1 MYILHKR
8 ISLTTNKKGE
18 IYTAGCVAV
27 TEGIES
33 PVSPQKE
40 GDGVGVQLQ
49 PCDGGGHWVALQ
61 LGLMNQALNLRPIDL
76 VGQGTSHNQQS
87 LVHLRVRT
95 RLHQSHLHNIWKVY
109 TGEYWPVYRK
119 SSQNMSKSERKITK
133 NKHPFWWRGFLNCT

>member
-18 IYTAGCVAV
+18 FYTAGCVAV

-49 PCDGGGHWVALQ
+49 PCDGGGHWVPLQ

-76 VGQGTSHNQQS
+76 VGQGTSHYQQS
-87 LVHLRVRT
+87 LVHLQVQT
-95 RLHQSHLHNIWKVY
+95 RLHQSH
-109 TGEYWPVYRK
+109 
-119 SSQNMSKSERKITK
+119 
-133 NKHPFWWRGFLNCT
+133 